1 MATTT
6 KIEEVMDLMP
16 YGLYV
21 VGSSDGQGD
30 ADGMMADWLMQVSFS
45 PRLLAVALERDARTL
60 QNIKTTGVF
69 SVNLLPQ
76 TDPGMALA
84 SKFAQPYYEAKI
96 AGRAENPAR
105 IHHKLDNVAH
115 TLSAR
120 GCPMLGDAMAWI
132 ECEVDQ
138 LIDTGDHVL
147 AIGRVMEAQHT
158 REAEPLTSTYTG
170 WNYSG

>member
-16 YGLYV
+16 YGLYI
-21 VGSSDGQGD
+21 VGSSNGEGE

-60 QNIKTTGVF
+60 QNIRNTGVF

-76 TDPGMALA
+76 DEPGMALA
-84 SKFAQPYYEAKI
+84 AKFAQPYYEAKI
-96 AGRAENPAR
+96 AGRVENPVR
-105 IHHKLDNVAH
+105 VHHKLEHISH
-115 TLSAR
+115 TVSER
-120 GCPMLGDAMAWI
+120 GCPMLRDAMAWI
-132 ECEVDQ
+132 ECELDRF
-138 LIDTGDHVL
+138 IETGDHML
-147 AIGRVMEAQHT
+147 AIGRVLRGEHLS
-158 REAEPLTSTYTG
+158 EAEPLTSTFTG